1 MLMTAVGEAQD
12 SRITPEGNTSL
23 RSTYF
28 SPNSLVLLPQTLH
41 TVDLNLLYRR
51 TITTKTFFVNL
62 VYLHCEFW
70 PEI

>member
-1 MLMTAVGEAQD
+1 MTAVGEAQD

-23 RSTYF
+23 CSTFY
-28 SPNSLVLLPQTLH
+28 SPNSLVLLPQTFH
-41 TVDLNLLYRR
+41 TLDLNLLYRK

-62 VYLHCEFW
+62 VYSQCEFW